1 MERKKREIEKNRI
14 NNDEPKY
21 KKKQKFPPLEL
32 DTTTPVYTKKIVVE
46 ERRVIKETTP
56 DVNDPRKYLRSK
68 VLGKQKEKERG
79 SEYEREKEKER
90 ESGRESERE
99 NEKLPKINPYR
110 RYKNRNIRI
119 NMIPNRFD
127 DDKIENKEFKN
138 NPYSKYMKSTT
149 RQNDKRV
156 YRGAKTESGL
166 ADDLEKIENYNVNTY
181 LKKDL
186 LQIYDS
192 INEEFNN
199 FKKDIFNTNINNFEV
214 KMGEFDKYK
223 VPYYYKRRKVDDLCK
238 GRVTSEDMYK
248 KYSHNAK
255 RYGKEQYYK

>member
-1 MERKKREIEKNRI
+1 M
-14 NNDEPKY
+14 
-21 KKKQKFPPLEL
+21 
-32 DTTTPVYTKKIVVE
+32 
-46 ERRVIKETTP
+46 
-56 DVNDPRKYLRSK
+56 
-68 VLGKQKEKERG
+68 GKQKEKEGG
-79 SEYEREKEKER
+79 SEYEREMEKEKER
-90 ESGRESERE
+90 GRETERE
-99 NEKLPKINPYR
+99 NERLPKINPYR

-119 NMIPNRFD
+119 NMIPNKLD
-127 DDKIENKEFKN
+127 NEKNENKDEKNN
-138 NPYSKYMKSTT
+138 NPYSKYIKNAT

-186 LQIYDS
+186 IQIYDS

-223 VPYYYKRRKVDDLCK
+223 IPYFYKRRKVDDLCK

-255 RYGKEQYYK
+255 KYGKEQNYK